1 MNAGIQYRKF
11 LKVKCMKKLFFIF
24 TSFLFLLQVKSQ
36 VKYSTEA
43 KRFIDYDTTSLAFIH
58 ALLIDGTGSA
68 VRANQTIIVRNGKIT
83 WVGDAAKASI
93 PKDAQVV
100 HLTGKSVI
108 LLAAVS

>member
-1 MNAGIQYRKF
+1 
-11 LKVKCMKKLFFIF
+11 MKKIFFIF
-24 TSFLFLLQVKSQ
+24 TFLLFLLPVKSQ
-36 VKYSTEA
+36 IKYTAEV
-43 KRFIDYDTTSLAFIH
+43 KRFFDYDTTSLAFIH

-93 PKDAQVV
+93 TKDAQVV